1 MARAYSLDLRQKVVE
16 FVLRGE
22 SKEEA
27 ARVFNIGIDSVYR
40 WLRLYNKTG
49 NLKPK
54 KRVFLP
60 KKVNI
65 ESLRAYVA
73 KNPDHTLTEIGVAL
87 ALGAQTV
94 WKYLKRLKITRKKK
108 RPVMRKAAQK
118 NERNFKKH

>member
-16 FVLRGE
+16 FVLQGE

-49 NLKPK
+49 SLKPK

-60 KKVNI
+60 KKVNV

-73 KNPDHTLTEIGVAL
+73 KNPDHTLTEIGNAL

-108 RPVMRKAAQK
+108 RPVMRKVAQK
-118 NERNFKKH
+118 NEQNFKKH